1 MFFDWESNHGGT
13 SNDITDNRS
22 GTSVFQACIGRQS
35 SQSVQW
41 FSGFKTSRKKIFPLF
56 YRPSIWFWLWHH
68 KNQIKW
74 VNLAEHQIPGPWGYH
89 RLAEVW
95 LDGHRKSFYK
105 AWRRGAVARIGRCV
119 VRARREQCGAAQ
131 GSCRQSRVSRQLALH
146 TPQGL
151 PKEFAFDSLPWIRNK
166 LCGQSLT
173 IWPEAARFQL
183 LQKPLENLKGP
194 KSKLDWC

>member
-1 MFFDWESNHGGT
+1 MWWIPSIPVASCSYFQKCQPMFFDWESNHGGT

-74 VNLAEHQIPGPWGYH
+74 VNLAEHQIRGPWGYH

-105 AWRRGAVARIGRCV
+105 AWRRGADWEMRGARTAWA
-119 VRARREQCGAAQ
+119 VRRSTGVMPTESGLQTTCFTHTSRAAK
-131 GSCRQSRVSRQLALH
+131 GVCLRQPSMN
-146 TPQGL
+146 T
-151 PKEFAFDSLPWIRNK
+151 
-166 LCGQSLT
+166 
-173 IWPEAARFQL
+173 
-183 LQKPLENLKGP
+183 
-194 KSKLDWC
+194 